1 MIEYWRREEPGI
13 DSQGR
18 SPPKDTRGRS
28 PLKRRIL
35 GAKLTERNNARGEAY
50 LKENEGRMKPQ
61 EWEMNPRKIKIF
73 QNRMNQEASGVK
85 TNNMRSG
92 NGVKPRE

>member
-1 MIEYWRREEPGI
+1 MIEHWGREAPRI
-13 DSQGR
+13 DSRGR
-18 SPPKDTRGRS
+18 SPPKDTKGRS

-35 GAKLTERNNARGEAY
+35 GAKLTERNNARGEAN
-50 LKENEGRMKPQ
+50 LKEKEWRMKPQ

-73 QNRMNQEASGVK
+73 QNRMNQEASGVE